1 MGVGS
6 GESTQTR
13 ASDGSLVPQVL
24 LIDDNLTQLRIR
36 EAVLREA
43 GFSVSR
49 TSTAEQTLALLRF
62 FFFASGPDVIVT
74 DHILPGA
81 SGSGFVRQLREISP
95 RVPALVISSMAEAEG
110 EYDGLHVIFL
120 RKPCPPE
127 NLIHE
132 VQVALGC

>member
-6 GESTQTR
+6 GESTLTR
-13 ASDGSLVPQVL
+13 ASDGSYVALVL

-36 EAVLREA
+36 EVVLREA

-49 TSTAEQTLALLRF
+49 ACTAEHALALLRS
-62 FFFASGPDVIVT
+62 FASGPDVIVT
-74 DHILPGA
+74 DHVLPGA
-81 SGSGFVRQLREISP
+81 SGSVFVRQLREIFP
-95 RVPALVISSMAEAEG
+95 LVPVLVISGMAEAEG
-110 EYDGLHVIFL
+110 EYDGLHAIFL

-132 VQVALGC
+132 VQVALGY